1 MSFHSNYFGEF
12 GGFAFLWEFL
22 HFHLSGKQMEKKE
35 QKPGEGEVYSALK
48 LIKKS
53 QAKFATGWRAGKP
66 YLSQKGNVSPSESP
80 KARS

>member
-1 MSFHSNYFGEF
+1 
-12 GGFAFLWEFL
+12 
-22 HFHLSGKQMEKKE
+22 MEKKE